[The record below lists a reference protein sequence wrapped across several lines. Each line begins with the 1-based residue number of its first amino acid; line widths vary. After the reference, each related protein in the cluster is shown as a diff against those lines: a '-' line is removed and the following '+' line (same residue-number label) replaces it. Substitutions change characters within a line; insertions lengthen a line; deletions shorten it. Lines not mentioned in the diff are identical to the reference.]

1 MKTDKKQTKTSKTR
15 IRLWMWYLAESAF
28 FIVPVCYGLSNGR
41 GVWESL
47 WLGTWIFLLLMFVS
61 SVVILAYVYFTD
73 EKYRRDV
80 DMIGQRAEDTYEKRI
95 MRENLKTWNRYNR
108 GFIRKCEREDDTA
121 GFDNSSAD
129 ESSVIISASIATTMM
144 SDSGDG
150 DGD

>member
-1 MKTDKKQTKTSKTR
+1 MNLAMKTDKKQNKMSRTR
-15 IRLWMWYLAESAF
+15 IRRWMWYLAESAF

-80 DMIGQRAEDTYEKRI
+80 DMIGQRAEDTSEKRI
-95 MRENLKTWNRYNR
+95 MRENLETWNRYNR
-108 GFIRKCEREDDTA
+108 GFIRKCEREEA
-121 GFDNSSAD
+121 AAFSRPSAD
-129 ESSVIISASIATTMM
+129 ESSTVGFYG
-144 SDSGDG
+144 SDCGDG
-150 DGD
+150 NVI